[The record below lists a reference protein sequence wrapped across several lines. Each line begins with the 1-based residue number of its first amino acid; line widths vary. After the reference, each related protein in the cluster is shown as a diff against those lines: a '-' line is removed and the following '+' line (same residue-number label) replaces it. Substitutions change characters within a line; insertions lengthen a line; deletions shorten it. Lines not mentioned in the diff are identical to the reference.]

1 MRGYRFILL
10 CILYAVLCTLNVQ
23 AWTLRW
29 DLTDDK
35 HYSLS
40 EASKTLLQ
48 QTDAPV
54 EVTILLDGDLNA
66 GFRRL
71 KKATEETVEEM
82 SVYAA
87 IRVNDRMSASLNDG
101 MMRDSLGLRPIVI
114 HEREQNGKTA
124 QTTVYPYALMR
135 YKGRQTVVSLLKN
148 TRGLSGEENLNASI
162 EQLEFAFME
171 ALQGLTRTQTPR
183 IAILEGHNEPD
194 EAHTYDLT
202 MALSKYFQVDR
213 GMIGTDVHMLDP
225 YKAILIISP
234 QTAFSDTERF
244 IIDQYIM
251 RGGTVLW
258 AIDGVRFSEQ
268 VLQQE
273 GYTPIIALDLG
284 LTEMLFRYG
293 IRINP
298 ALVQDIQ
305 CLSIPVNVSTDP
317 EQPNLQPMP
326 WTFAPLLL
334 TSEGSPVTR
343 GLGQVM
349 STFVSPIDAVGGEDG
364 IEKRI
369 LLATST
375 ASRVTASPAEV
386 NLNDMNPDLNTFQYQ
401 YVPVAVSLEGS
412 FGSAYAHR
420 MVPEGVESQESRVE
434 SIIKRS
440 TKTRQVVIGS
450 GSILLNE
457 MQRSTPLPM
466 GYDRYSG
473 MQFSNRDFIV
483 NALLWLTDS
492 EGLIGLREKTVAM
505 RLLNDRRAH
514 EQRASVQAISTISPV
529 ALLALVGATTQAKHH
544 GCDGSESKQCFF
556 HSVFVFLWLIFLFVI
571 VRWGIFA
578 WHTQ

>member
-1 MRGYRFILL
+1 
-10 CILYAVLCTLNVQ
+10 
-23 AWTLRW
+23 
-29 DLTDDK
+29 
-35 HYSLS
+35 
-40 EASKTLLQ
+40 
-48 QTDAPV
+48 
-54 EVTILLDGDLNA
+54 
-66 GFRRL
+66 
-71 KKATEETVEEM
+71 
-82 SVYAA
+82 
-87 IRVNDRMSASLNDG
+87 
-101 MMRDSLGLRPIVI
+101 
-114 HEREQNGKTA
+114 
-124 QTTVYPYALMR
+124 
-135 YKGRQTVVSLLKN
+135 
-148 TRGLSGEENLNASI
+148 
-162 EQLEFAFME
+162 ME

-213 GMIGTDVHMLDP
+213 GMIGTDVHMLDG

-234 QTAFSDTERF
+234 QTAFTDTERF

-273 GYTPIIALDLG
+273 GYTPIVALDLG

-349 STFVSPIDAVGGEDG
+349 STFVSPLDAVGGEDG

-375 ASRVTASPAEV
+375 ASRVTASPGEV
-386 NLNDMNPDLNTFQYQ
+386 NLSDMNPDLNTFQYQ

-420 MVPEGVESQESRVE
+420 MVPEGITGNEAIR
-434 SIIKRS
+434 KTS

-450 GSILLNE
+450 GSIVLNE
-457 MQRSTPLPM
+457 LQRSTPLPM

-514 EQRASVQAISTISPV
+514 EQRTSVQAISTISPV
-529 ALLALVGATTQAKHH
+529 ALLALVGGLVYIIRKRKY
-544 GCDGSESKQCFF
+544 EK
-556 HSVFVFLWLIFLFVI
+556 
-571 VRWGIFA
+571 
-578 WHTQ
+578 

>member
-1 MRGYRFILL
+1 VRGYRFILL
-10 CILYAVLCTLNVQ
+10 CILYSVLGTLSVQ

-40 EASKTLLQ
+40 EASKNLLR
-48 QTDAPV
+48 QTDAPI
-54 EVTILLDGDLNA
+54 EVTLLLDGDLNA

-71 KKATEETVEEM
+71 KKATEETVEELA
-82 SVYAA
+82 VYSDLKVSKDFKD
-87 IRVNDRMSASLNDG
+87 IK
-101 MMRDSLGLRPIVI
+101 DSLGLRPIVI

-135 YKGRQTVVSLLKN
+135 YKGKQTVVSLLKN

-258 AIDGVRFSEQ
+258 ALDGVRFSEQ

-293 IRINP
+293 VRVNP

-334 TSEGSPVTR
+334 TSEGSPITR

-375 ASRVTASPAEV
+375 ASRVTASPGEV
-386 NLNDMNPDLNTFQYQ
+386 NLSDMNPDLNTFQYQ

-420 MVPEGVESQESRVE
+420 MVPEGVTVSGEGLAVSD
-434 SIIKRS
+434 IIKRS

-457 MQRSTPLPM
+457 LQRTTPLPM

-514 EQRASVQAISTISPV
+514 EQRTSVQAISTISPV
-529 ALLALVGATTQAKHH
+529 ALLALVGGLVYIIRKRKYAFK
-544 GCDGSESKQCFF
+544 S
-556 HSVFVFLWLIFLFVI
+556 
-571 VRWGIFA
+571 
-578 WHTQ
+578 